1 MVTSPGLNTR
11 LWPASLPKQ
20 VRALAQVL
28 ASHCGALTVP
38 EIEARFKGRG
48 AWKKSPPRILETLE
62 ALGRVRREE
71 TGGTEIWRA

>member
-28 ASHCGALTVP
+28 ASHSGALTVP
-38 EIEARFKGRG
+38 EIEARYKGRG
-48 AWKKSPPRILETLE
+48 PWKKSLPRILETQE
-62 ALGRVRREE
+62 SLGRARRWE
-71 TGGTEIWRA
+71 TGGADIWRA